1 MGSVEKLGLLKMD
14 FLGLKTLT
22 VIDNAVRLIM
32 ESEGVD
38 LDMEAIA
45 MDDPETYKLL
55 GEVRTLGVFQLESS
69 GMRDLLKK
77 MKPDCFAD
85 IIALLALY
93 RPGPLESGMVDDYI
107 KRRHGTLKE
116 KYDLPQLE
124 SILRETHGV
133 ILYQEQVMRIAS
145 TLAGFSLGDADLLRR
160 AMGKKKPEEMEAQR
174 EKFMS
179 GADEKQI
186 NLKKAKKIF
195 DLMEKFAGYG
205 FNKSHSTAYALVSY
219 RTAYLKAHYPLQFF
233 GALITADMDNTDK
246 VIRYINDCREM
257 EIKVLPPDVNES
269 VNDFTISHDHLLF
282 GLGAIKNVG
291 SAAIDSI
298 IETRE
303 EVKRFSS
310 FREFCG
316 SIDLR
321 KVNRRMIE
329 SLIKSGACDSLN
341 QSRSTMMNDLQ
352 TAMEIG
358 QAKQRDRQLGQSSMF
373 ETFEEEIN
381 AEPQDKS
388 VEEWTD
394 QERLCFEKESI
405 GFYVTGHPL
414 NSFANDI
421 AWFTDASSASI
432 LENGTGKDVSI
443 AGIPIK
449 VSPKTTKKGDRMA
462 IVSLEDLK
470 GSIDVIIWPE
480 TYAATENLLLK
491 EEPLLVK
498 GSVDSD
504 GNLPKVIAKEIC
516 LLSQAKEFWK
526 GKVHIHF
533 RTPGLEK
540 DTLKT
545 IRGILSTHKG
555 NNEIFLEFLFPDS
568 KVRVVSADPELK
580 VQPSDEIIREIEAVL
595 GEDSIRF
602 E

>member
-1 MGSVEKLGLLKMD
+1 M
-14 FLGLKTLT
+14 
-22 VIDNAVRLIM
+22 
-32 ESEGVD
+32 
-38 LDMEAIA
+38 
-45 MDDPETYKLL
+45 
-55 GEVRTLGVFQLESS
+55 
-69 GMRDLLKK
+69 
-77 MKPDCFAD
+77 
-85 IIALLALY
+85 
-93 RPGPLESGMVDDYI
+93 
-107 KRRHGTLKE
+107 
-116 KYDLPQLE
+116 
-124 SILRETHGV
+124 
-133 ILYQEQVMRIAS
+133 
-145 TLAGFSLGDADLLRR
+145 
-160 AMGKKKPEEMEAQR
+160 
-174 EKFMS
+174 MS
-179 GADEKQI
+179 
-186 NLKKAKKIF
+186 
-195 DLMEKFAGYG
+195 
-205 FNKSHSTAYALVSY
+205 
-219 RTAYLKAHYPLQFF
+219 
-233 GALITADMDNTDK
+233 
-246 VIRYINDCREM
+246 
-257 EIKVLPPDVNES
+257 
-269 VNDFTISHDHLLF
+269 
-282 GLGAIKNVG
+282 
-291 SAAIDSI
+291 
-298 IETRE
+298 
-303 EVKRFSS
+303 
-310 FREFCG
+310 
-316 SIDLR
+316 
-321 KVNRRMIE
+321 
-329 SLIKSGACDSLN
+329 
-341 QSRSTMMNDLQ
+341 DLQ

-358 QAKQRDRQLGQSSMF
+358 QAKQRDQQLGQSSMF
-373 ETFEEEIN
+373 ETFEEEIS
-381 AEPQDKS
+381 AEPQGELA
-388 VEEWTD
+388 EEWTD

-414 NSFANDI
+414 NSFTNDI

-480 TYAATENLLLK
+480 TYAATENLLLQ

-545 IRGILSTHKG
+545 IREILSTHKG

-580 VQPSDEIIREIEAVL
+580 VQPSDEIICEIEAVL